1 MKKIVLIVLIL
12 GLISCYSKVKESKTN
27 NLAYFNENKEVLTI
41 KSIDSFTSSK
51 VVYVIKAFDYK
62 NKLFKIVSIKNE
74 DSIVFKD
81 NPKEIEVGKTYSF
94 ELYSVFSGI
103 SLGTPLKSYTVYNV
117 NISIEPENS
126 IDDLYNTPNLNGLN
140 LIP

>member
-1 MKKIVLIVLIL
+1 MKKIIVISLIL
-12 GLISCYSKVKESKTN
+12 VLISCYSKVKMI
-27 NLAYFNENKEVLTI
+27 ENKVSLPNLNAEVLTI
-41 KSIDSFTSSK
+41 KSIDSFNSSK
-51 VVYVIKAFDYK
+51 VYVIKAFNNQ

-74 DSIVFKD
+74 DGIEFKD
-81 NPKEIEVGKTYSF
+81 NHKEIEVSKTYSF

-103 SLGTPLKSYTVYNV
+103 SLGIPLKTYTVCNV
-117 NISIEPENS
+117 DISIEPENS